1 VRDYQVWIGKTDNLE
16 VDFVVRDKNGF
27 TKYIPAPYT
36 DKNEVIRV
44 LREAVENGASVETE
58 QQHVERVTDMIGKHM
73 FD

>member
-1 VRDYQVWIGKTDNLE
+1 M
-16 VDFVVRDKNGF
+16 VRDKNGF